1 MPNKI
6 KTVLYLVLF
15 LVSATLAFGQEE
27 GSSCPELDNKKA
39 KKIYDEALENF
50 KDRRF
55 PDATKLFKEVLE
67 YEPQCGQCYFFLGM
81 INFKKA
87 DYNLAAAKEYFEKSV
102 ALCPDFDIYVYCY
115 LGLIYRGEE
124 NWALAEKNLAKFL
137 EDPSKIES
145 DADLNDATKFY
156 KEVSVKNKIFGN
168 PVPFDPKYI
177 KGVSSASDE
186 YIPSISPDGEY
197 MYYARVIELPPN
209 KGDLI
214 PKPVFKEKFY
224 VSEKKNGE
232 YDNGK
237 EMPYPFNMN
246 DNEGGATLTIDNNE
260 LYYTVCK
267 YVESYYNCDI
277 YYSKKDAS
285 GSWSDV
291 VALENVNNP
300 DTWESMPSVS
310 SDGKLLYFISD
321 RPGGV
326 GGYDIFRSHKNDQG
340 VWSTPENL
348 GPSINTKGNEKTPFL
363 HTDSQTLY
371 FSSDSPDLVGLG
383 SFDIYYSRI
392 QSDGSW
398 KKPTNIGYPINSD
411 ADDAGFFVSLDGKTA
426 YFSSNKLKG
435 VGGWDV
441 YEFELYKDARPEEM
455 KLVKGDVK
463 DEVTEKAVDAR
474 IEIKNVETKK
484 VTQIPVDSLSGK
496 YVIAINTKNNFV
508 LTVKKQDYAYESKL
522 IPAEDTMR
530 SEPLQ
535 ELDFEI
541 KPIEVGKSYKLND
554 IYFGSNSFEL
564 NEDSKTILDGF
575 IIFLN
580 ENPKIKVAIH
590 GHTDNVGKDEDNL
603 LLSDNRSKSVY
614 NYLTELGISPTRL
627 SYKGLGETQPVATN
641 DTEAGRAK
649 NRRTEFVILEK

>member
-1 MPNKI
+1 MLNKM
-6 KTVLYLVLF
+6 KTVLFLIVF
-15 LVSATLAFGQEE
+15 LVSASFTFCQEE
-27 GSSCPELDNKKA
+27 ESTCPELANKKA
-39 KKIYDEALENF
+39 KKIYDEALDNF
-50 KDRRF
+50 KDRKF

-67 YEPQCGQCYFFLGM
+67 YEPQCAQCYFFMGM
-81 INFKKA
+81 INYKRV
-87 DYNLAAAKEYFEKSV
+87 DYNLKAAQTYFEKSV
-102 ALCPDFDIYVYCY
+102 ELCPDFDVYVYYY
-115 LGLIYRGEE
+115 LGQIYFGAEK
-124 NWALAEKNLAKFL
+124 WDLAEKALASFVK
-137 EDPSKIES
+137 DPEKIES
-145 DADLNDATKFY
+145 DADQNEANVMLRWASFY
-156 KEVSVKNKIFGN
+156 NQVYNN
-168 PVPFDPKYI
+168 PVPFNPKYI
-177 KGVSSASDE
+177 KGVSSATDE

-197 MYYARVIELPPN
+197 MFYARVIELPPN
-209 KGDLI
+209 KSDLI

-260 LYYTVCK
+260 LFYTVCK
-267 YVESYYNCDI
+267 YVGSYYNCDI
-277 YYSKKDAS
+277 SYSKKDAT
-285 GSWSDV
+285 GSWSDII
-291 VALENVNNP
+291 ALENVNNP

-326 GGYDIFRSHKNDQG
+326 GGYDIYRSHKDDQG
-340 VWSTPENL
+340 VWSKPENL

-371 FSSDSPDLVGLG
+371 FSSDSPQLLGLG
-383 SFDIYYSRI
+383 SFDIYYSRM
-392 QSDGSW
+392 QADESW

-426 YFSSNKLKG
+426 YYSSNKLKG

-455 KLVKGDVK
+455 KIVKGDVK
-463 DEVTEKAVDAR
+463 DEITEKAVDAR

-508 LTVKKQDYAYESKL
+508 LTVKKEDYAYESKL
-522 IPAEDTMR
+522 LPAEDTVL

-535 ELDFEI
+535 EVNFEI

-554 IYFGSNSFEL
+554 IYFASNSYDL
-564 NEDSKTILDGF
+564 NDDTKAILDGF

-590 GHTDNVGKDEDNL
+590 GHTDNVGKDEDNM

-614 NYLTELGISPTRL
+614 NYLTELGIKPTRL
-627 SYKGLGETQPVATN
+627 SYKGLGETEPVATN

>member
-1 MPNKI
+1 MLNKM
-6 KTVLYLVLF
+6 KTVLCLIVF
-15 LVSATLAFGQEE
+15 LVSASFSFCQEE
-27 GSSCPELDNKKA
+27 ESTCPELANKKA
-39 KKIYDEALENF
+39 KKIYDEALDNF
-50 KDRRF
+50 KDRKF

-67 YEPQCGQCYFFLGM
+67 YEPQCGQCYFFMGL
-81 INFKKA
+81 INYKRV
-87 DYNLAAAKEYFEKSV
+87 DYNLKAAQTYFEKSV
-102 ALCPDFDIYVYCY
+102 ELCPDFDVYVYYY
-115 LGLIYRGEE
+115 LGQIYFGAEK
-124 NWALAEKNLAKFL
+124 WDLAEKALASFVK
-137 EDPSKIES
+137 DPEKIES
-145 DADLNDATKFY
+145 DADQNEANVMLRWASFY
-156 KEVSVKNKIFGN
+156 NNVYNN
-168 PVPFDPKYI
+168 PVPFNPKYI

-197 MYYARVIELPPN
+197 MFYARVIELPPN
-209 KGDLI
+209 ISDLI
-214 PKPVFKEKFY
+214 PKPIFKEKFY

-246 DNEGGATLTIDNNE
+246 DNEGGATITIDNNE
-260 LYYTVCK
+260 LYYSACK
-267 YVESYYNCDI
+267 YVGSYFNGDI
-277 YYSKKDAS
+277 YYSKKGAD
-285 GSWSDV
+285 GSWSDI
-291 VALENVNNP
+291 VALENINNP

-310 SDGKLLYFISD
+310 SDGKWLYFVSD
-321 RPGGV
+321 RPGGM
-326 GGYDIFRSHKNDQG
+326 GGFDIYRSHKDDQG
-340 VWSTPENL
+340 VWSKPENL

-371 FSSDSPDLVGLG
+371 FSSDSPQLMGLG
-383 SFDIYYSRI
+383 GYDIYYSRI
-392 QSDGSW
+392 QADESW
-398 KKPTNIGYPINSD
+398 KKPTNIGFPINSD

-426 YFSSNKLKG
+426 YYSSNKLKG

-455 KLVKGDVK
+455 KIVKGDVK
-463 DEVTEKAVDAR
+463 DEITEKAVDAR

-508 LTVKKQDYAYESKL
+508 LTVKKEDYAYESKL

-535 ELDFEI
+535 EVNFEI

-554 IYFGSNSFEL
+554 IYFASNSYDL
-564 NEDSKTILDGF
+564 NDDTKAILDGF
-575 IIFLN
+575 IVFLN

-590 GHTDNVGKDEDNL
+590 GHTDNIGKDEDNM

-614 NYLTELGISPTRL
+614 NYLTELGIKPTRL
-627 SYKGLGETQPVATN
+627 SYKGLGETEPVATN
-641 DTEAGRAK
+641 DTESGRAK